1 MRDLSTPTKVSTDT
15 TGPGPGW
22 VGAVLVC
29 GFGLWLLPSV
39 WVVMLAA
46 TRTDLS
52 YSDLLSLL
60 ALTGLSASCLRLTLG
75 FWLLSYGRGLVLST
89 LLILLLVA
97 VVLTFMLSGAPLSRT
112 WLPALFL
119 LVGLGGGGLAAL
131 GGPAETSDEAQRYGL
146 EAASLAGHLGVVLS
160 LLVVPLVITVP
171 LPVGEPQWL
180 NLSVSHFL
188 GRLPESTPVWLGW
201 SGLFWAFVALITL
214 LLWSLRAPWRQSLA
228 VSDWRRGV
236 SALFAGGL
244 LAVLAGWLTLPR
256 SLGGV
261 SVWMPVELTLMCV
274 LALCVLLV
282 AGLSTAPQRQRL
294 IGLLS
299 HRHLWLMS
307 LLWLASVGTF
317 LGLTLVFPI
326 VTCQLFGE
334 TQGYSGVFLYAWMFP
349 LLAILVRPLGGWA
362 AGRWGGARVAAVS
375 MLGLALGAMAVFWS
389 LRALTL
395 SEFPLDYLMPYL
407 LAMALLFAASG
418 IGYAALLRALP
429 QVFPPTRRQPAQ
441 MWLVSVA
448 TLGMVYIPLALNRAG
463 GVDGVYQ
470 AFLGFALFYGLCAL
484 AAWALYLRRHAFIYN
499 P

>member
-1 MRDLSTPTKVSTDT
+1 MRDLSTPTKVSTDAT
-15 TGPGPGW
+15 GPGW

-39 WVVMLAA
+39 WVVLLAA
-46 TRTDLS
+46 TRTDVS

-75 FWLLSYGRGLVLST
+75 FWLLGYGRGLVLST
-89 LLILLLVA
+89 LVILLLLA
-97 VVLTFMLSGAPLSRT
+97 VVLALMLSGEPLSGT
-112 WLPALFL
+112 WLPTLFL

-131 GGPAETSDEAQRYGL
+131 SGPAETSDDAQRYGL
-146 EAASLAGHLGVVLS
+146 EAASLVGHLGGVVS
-160 LLVVPLVITVP
+160 LLVVPLLITVP
-171 LPVGEPQWL
+171 LPGSEAQLL

-188 GRLPESTPVWLGW
+188 GRLPENTSVWLGW
-201 SGLFWAFVALITL
+201 SGLFWAITALIIL
-214 LLWSLRAPWRQSLA
+214 ILWSVRAPWRHSLA
-228 VSDWRRGV
+228 VSDWHRGV
-236 SALFAGGL
+236 AALFTGGL
-244 LAVLAGWLTLPR
+244 LSALAGWLTLPR

-261 SVWMPVELTLMCV
+261 SVWMPVELTLVCV
-274 LALCVLLV
+274 LALCVLFV

-317 LGLTLVFPI
+317 LGLTMVFPI
-326 VTCQLFGE
+326 VTCQLFGD

-362 AGRWGGARVAAVS
+362 AGRWGGARVAAAS
-375 MLGLALGAMAVFWS
+375 MLGLALGAVGASWS
-389 LRALTL
+389 MRALTS
-395 SEFPLDYLMPYL
+395 SEFPADYLMPYL

-463 GVDGVYQ
+463 GGDDANQ